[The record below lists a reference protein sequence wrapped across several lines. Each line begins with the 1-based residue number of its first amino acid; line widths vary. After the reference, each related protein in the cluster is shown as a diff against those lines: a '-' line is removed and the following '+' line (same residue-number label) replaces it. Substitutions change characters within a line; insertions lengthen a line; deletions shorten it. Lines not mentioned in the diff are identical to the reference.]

1 MTAVHALKRGVVVLE
16 LTDASDRSKRSS
28 EIYQATIENVTFVK
42 LRKLEADEAVVLALS
57 FWRPRRWPV
66 IR

>member
-28 EIYQATIENVTFVK
+28 EIYQATIENVTFMK

-57 FWRPRRWPV
+57 FWRRRQWPV

>member
-57 FWRPRRWPV
+57 FWRRRQWPV